1 MSRKQHRYPDQ
12 FKREAVELVRI
23 TDRPVRQ
30 IAEEI
35 GVADQTLRNW
45 VAADEAE
52 RGGGPGRL
60 AADEREELKQLRKEN
75 KRLRMEREILKK
87 AAVNSMRERN
97 SVRVDQA
104 LKGPECRGSVGS
116 TRWRSGGSFGID
128 GRPGS
133 RQARSRELW
142 IVRRARSMASLSS
155 MVVLPRG

>member
-1 MSRKQHRYPDQ
+1 MSKSKRYPDQ
-12 FKREAVELVRI
+12 FKREAVELVKI

-45 VAADEAE
+45 IAADEAE

-87 AAVNSMRERN
+87 AAAFFAAE
-97 SVRVDQA
+97 DDP
-104 LKGPECRGSVGS
+104 K
-116 TRWRSGGSFGID
+116 
-128 GRPGS
+128 
-133 RQARSRELW
+133 
-142 IVRRARSMASLSS
+142 
-155 MVVLPRG
+155 

>member
-1 MSRKQHRYPDQ
+1 MSKAPKPYPDQ

-23 TDRPVRQ
+23 SGRPIRQ
-30 IAEEI
+30 IADEI

-45 VAADEAE
+45 IAKDEAA
-52 RGGGPGRL
+52 RGGPDARL
-60 AADEREELKQLRKEN
+60 SDDEREELKLLRKEN
-75 KRLRMEREILKK
+75 KRLKMEREILKK